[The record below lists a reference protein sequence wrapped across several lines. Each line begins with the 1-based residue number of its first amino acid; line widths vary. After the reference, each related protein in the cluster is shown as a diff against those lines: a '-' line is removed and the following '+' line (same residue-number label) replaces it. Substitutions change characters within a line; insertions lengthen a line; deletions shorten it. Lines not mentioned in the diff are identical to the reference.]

1 MPLPSP
7 TRRDFLQQ
15 AALLSASMLAS
26 HVGLATGQKTN
37 PVILLRSGWQ
47 IENIGDV
54 AHTPGFLALMETY
67 LPGARAI
74 FWPHYAILPQSEI
87 DMLEHRFPRLQI
99 VRGKIVDG
107 KPDSPELEKAFAE
120 ADLFVHNSG
129 PAMIGWAEAEA
140 FNTRTGK
147 PFGVFGV
154 TYGLY
159 GKQERATLS
168 KADFIYF
175 RDSVSLNLAKQDG
188 ITAPIMAFGPDAAF
202 GTDVINGEAA
212 TRYLKANNLQPG
224 KFVVCI
230 PKQRHTPAWLHK
242 AKNRPVDTVRQ
253 ARNEAMKEHDHAPMR
268 EAITAIVRQTNCKVL
283 IGHEDETELPI
294 GKEWLLDKL
303 PDDVKK
309 GVVWRSE
316 PWLLEEALGI
326 YRQSAGYFG
335 HEQHTP
341 IMCIGNG
348 IPAILGR
355 WEEQSSKGFMWNDI
369 GLSNWLF
376 DFDREEDIKRYVP
389 TVLDMVKKPVEAKK
403 YARQAQELVRRTHR
417 QGFQVM
423 ENAINKAKKQG

>member
-1 MPLPSP
+1 
-7 TRRDFLQQ
+7 
-15 AALLSASMLAS
+15 MLAS
-26 HVGLATGQKTN
+26 HIGLATGQKTS

-54 AHTPGFLALMETY
+54 AHTPGFLALMQTY

-74 FWPHYAILPQSEI
+74 FWPHYAVLPREEI
-87 DMLEHRFPRLQI
+87 DMLMLRFPGLQI
-99 VRGKIVDG
+99 VRGKIVNG

-140 FNTRTGK
+140 FKTQTGK

-159 GKQERATLS
+159 GKQERTTLP

-175 RDSVSLNLAKQDG
+175 RDSVSLALAKQDG
-188 ITAPIMAFGPDAAF
+188 ITAPVMEFGPDAAF
-202 GTDVINGEAA
+202 GTDVVNREAA

-242 AKNRPVDTVRQ
+242 AKNRPVDTDRQ

-268 EAITAIVRQTNCKVL
+268 EAITAIVRQTDCRVL

-355 WEEQSSKGFMWNDI
+355 WEEQSSKGIMWNDI
-369 GLSNWLF
+369 GLSTWLF

-389 TVLDMVKKPVEAKK
+389 TVLDMVKKPLEAKK
-403 YARQAQELVRRTHR
+403 YARQAQELVRRSHG
-417 QGFQVM
+417 QGFQAI
-423 ENAINKAKKQG
+423 ENSIIKARKQG

>member
-1 MPLPSP
+1 MLLPSQ

-15 AALLSASMLAS
+15 AGLLSASLLAS
-26 HVGLATGQKTN
+26 HIGLATDQKTN

-54 AHTPGFLALMETY
+54 AHTPGFLALMQTY
-67 LPGARAI
+67 MPGARAI
-74 FWPHYAILPQSEI
+74 FWPHYAILPQTEI
-87 DMLEHRFPRLQI
+87 DMLRLRFPRLRI
-99 VRGKIVDG
+99 VRGRIVNG

-140 FNTRTGK
+140 FKTLTGK

-159 GKQERATLS
+159 GKQERTTLP

-175 RDSVSLNLAKQDG
+175 RDSVSLALAKRDG
-188 ITAPIMAFGPDAAF
+188 ITAPIMEFGPDAAF
-202 GTDVINGEAA
+202 ATDVVNREGA
-212 TRYLKANNLQPG
+212 TRYLKANDLQPG

-242 AKNRPVDTVRQ
+242 AKNRPVDTDRQ

-268 EAITAIVRQTNCKVL
+268 EVITAIVRQTDCRVL

-303 PDDVKK
+303 PDDVRK

-326 YRQSAGYFG
+326 YLQSAGYFG

-355 WEEQSSKGFMWNDI
+355 WEEQSSKGIMWNDI

-376 DFDREEDIKRYVP
+376 DFDREDDIKRYVP
-389 TVLDMVKKPVEAKK
+389 TVLDMVKKPLEAKK
-403 YARQAQELVRRTHR
+403 YARQAQELVRRSHR
-417 QGFQVM
+417 QGFQAI
-423 ENAINKAKKQG
+423 ETSINKARKQG

>member
-1 MPLPSP
+1 MPLPSQ

-15 AALLSASMLAS
+15 AGLLSASMLAARM
-26 HVGLATGQKTN
+26 GLAVGRKTN

-74 FWPHYAILPQSEI
+74 FWPHYAVLPQSEI
-87 DMLEHRFPRLQI
+87 DMLRLRFPRLQI

-107 KPDSPELEKAFAE
+107 KPDNPELEKAFAE

-140 FNTRTGK
+140 FKKLTGK

-159 GKQERATLS
+159 GKQERATLP

-175 RDSVSLNLAKQDG
+175 RDSVSLALAKQDG

-202 GTDVINGEAA
+202 ATDVVNREAA
-212 TRYLKANNLQPG
+212 ARYLKANNLKPG

-230 PKQRHTPAWLHK
+230 PKQRHTPSWLHK
-242 AKNRPVDTVRQ
+242 AKNRPIDPDRQ

-268 EAITAIVRQTNCKVL
+268 EAIIAIVRQTDCKVL

-341 IMCIGNG
+341 IMCIGSG

-355 WEEQSSKGFMWNDI
+355 WEEQSSKGFMWKDI
-369 GLSNWLF
+369 GLSDWLF
-376 DFDREEDIKRYVP
+376 DFDREEDIRRYVP
-389 TVLDMVKKPVEAKK
+389 TVLAMVQKPQEAKA
-403 YARQAQELVRRTHR
+403 YARQAQTLVQRN
-417 QGFQVM
+417 QKDGFQTVI
-423 ENAINKAKKQG
+423 NTLNKAPKQG

>member
-1 MPLPSP
+1 MPLSSQ
-7 TRRDFLQQ
+7 TRRAFLQQ
-15 AALLSASMLAS
+15 AGLLSASVLAS
-26 HVGLATGQKTN
+26 PVGLATGQKTS

-47 IENIGDV
+47 IENIGDI

-87 DMLEHRFPRLQI
+87 DMLMRRFPRLQI
-99 VRGKIVDG
+99 VRGQIVNG
-107 KPDSPELEKAFAE
+107 KPDSAELEKAFAE

-129 PAMIGWAEAEA
+129 PAMIGWAEAET
-140 FNTRTGK
+140 FKKLTGK

-175 RDSVSLNLAKQDG
+175 RDSVSLALAKQDG

-202 GTDVINGEAA
+202 ATNVVDREGAA
-212 TRYLKANNLQPG
+212 RYLKANNLQPG

-230 PKQRHTPAWLHK
+230 PKQRFTPAWLHK
-242 AKNRPVDTVRQ
+242 AKNRPVDTDRQ

-268 EAITAIVRQTNCKVL
+268 EAIIAIVRQTDCKVL
-283 IGHEDETELPI
+283 IGHEDETELEI
-294 GKEWLLDKL
+294 GQEWLLDKL
-303 PDDVKK
+303 PDDVRK

-326 YRQSAGYFG
+326 YRQSAGCFS

-341 IMCIGNG
+341 IMYIGHS

-355 WEEQSSKGFMWNDI
+355 WEEQSSKGIMWNDI
-369 GLSNWLF
+369 GLSDWLF
-376 DFDREEDIKRYVP
+376 DFDKEEDIKRYVP
-389 TVLDMVKKPVEAKK
+389 TVLAMVKKPLEAKK
-403 YARQAQELVRRTHR
+403 YAKQAQELVRRNQR
-417 QGFQVM
+417 QEFQVI
-423 ENAINKAKKQG
+423 ENAISKAQKPG